1 MFYEDGPW
9 SEIRMRKKPSACL
22 DKYKFVTLAFIRC
35 VIVDKMLM
43 VRDPVLSIPFYSTH
57 HLHERGTKMVPVFFV
72 FFFEAVPVSSG
83 RRSRAGNVQV
93 NLI

>member
-57 HLHERGTKMVPVFFV
+57 HLHERGTKMVPVFFC
-72 FFFEAVPVSSG
+72 FFFLK
-83 RRSRAGNVQV
+83 RCQLVQADGQGQV
-93 NLI
+93 MSK